1 MRHQVKALLKRPTM
15 PTPAN
20 YTPALPTSSK
30 QFYFQDLYVRIVMLG
45 ELPEPWFVATDV
57 CEALTISNVSDAV
70 GRLDDDER
78 GVGTVDTPGGAQ
90 EQTIINESGLYS
102 LILTSRKPAAKA
114 FKKWV
119 TSEVLPSI
127 RKTGSYLADNTF
139 PTTAARKTAED
150 SLAMA
155 SLLGVP
161 THLAQIEAIKHARL
175 STGVDFSYL
184 LHHAPA
190 QNSVA
195 DDEVMLEPTELG
207 KHLGLSAVAVNR
219 KLEAVGL
226 QTRDHAGCW
235 QPTAKGAP
243 ISFRH
248 SWTSKGK
255 SGYNL
260 KWKLQAV
267 KSLLASH

>member
-1 MRHQVKALLKRPTM
+1 M
-15 PTPAN
+15 
-20 YTPALPTSSK
+20 
-30 QFYFQDLYVRIVMLG
+30 
-45 ELPEPWFVATDV
+45 ATDV
-57 CEALTISNVSDAV
+57 CEALTVSNVSDAV

-255 SGYNL
+255 NGYNL

>member
-1 MRHQVKALLKRPTM
+1 M

-20 YTPALPTSSK
+20 STRALPTSSQ

-45 ELPEPWFVATDV
+45 DLPEPWFVATDV
-57 CEALTISNVSDAV
+57 AEALEYRNAPDMTRN
-70 GRLDDDER
+70 LDDDEK
-78 GVGTVDTPGGAQ
+78 GTQIVRTLGGDQ
-90 EQTIINESGLYS
+90 EMTVINESGLYS
-102 LILTSRKPAAKA
+102 AILRSRKPEAKA

-127 RKTGSYLADNTF
+127 RKTGSYSADNTF
-139 PTTAARKTAED
+139 PTTAARRTAED

-235 QPTAKGAP
+235 QPTEKGAP

-267 KSLLASH
+267 KALLASH